1 MLKLIIVISTSHVRN
16 NKYHETSRELSC
28 WVELDWLKICFI

>member
-1 MLKLIIVISTSHVRN
+1 MLKLIIVISSSHVRN

-28 WVELDWLKICFI
+28 WVELLIG